1 MQVVIMPYA
10 EELWQCIRAAS
21 MHGAHIKQKKGASSC
36 TLSLRPP
43 NTFTNSFLRLRASL
57 AFP

>member
-21 MHGAHIKQKKGASSC
+21 MHGAHQAKKGGHHHA
-36 TLSLRPP
+36 LYL
-43 NTFTNSFLRLRASL
+43 
-57 AFP
+57 